1 MATTTLTAD
10 SQAIALLCSTLALP
24 PRSELKPLAPRE
36 WNQLATQIKQS
47 PRARPGE
54 LLGLNE
60 EELAA
65 ELGLPR
71 ELARRLVALLA
82 RGGQLAFELERLT
95 SRGLW
100 LLTRADDEYPPLWKR
115 RLRAQAPPVV
125 FGAGS
130 QSLLDQRSLAVV
142 GSREVDP
149 PGLEFAE
156 MVGRRCARDGLAVVS
171 GAARGVD
178 ITAMLAAIDSGG
190 SSVGVLADSLEKT
203 AQRRELRE
211 PIIDGNLTL
220 ITPYHPAARFNVGH
234 AMRRN
239 ALIYCMA
246 EAAVVVASSPQKGGT
261 TAGALE
267 NLKAAWVP
275 LYVRDD
281 GSEGNAALI
290 RQGARPFPSEELDP
304 EAPLPLSAADEQP
317 TELTIADAKTRLA
330 KPSVAVE
337 ASPPLQEEPPAV
349 GETAVET
356 PEASPAEPDSAMQT
370 DGAPVEEDIANADLF
385 VIVWP
390 RLAAYLLDERSE
402 REVADRFQLELS
414 QARAWLKRAVAE
426 GLAQRLASKKR
437 YVVTER
443 QSSLFAADR

>member
-1 MATTTLTAD
+1 MAITTLTAD
-10 SQAIALLCSTLALP
+10 SHAIALLCSTLALP
-24 PRSELKPLAPRE
+24 PRTELKPLAPHE

-47 PRARPGE
+47 PLGRPGE
-54 LLGLNE
+54 LLGKNE
-60 EELAA
+60 DELAA
-65 ELGLPR
+65 ELALPR

-95 SRGLW
+95 NRGLW
-100 LLTRADDEYPPLWKR
+100 LLTRADDEYPLLWKR

-142 GSREVDP
+142 GSRDVDRS
-149 PGLEFAE
+149 GLEFAE
-156 MVGRRCARDGLAVVS
+156 MLGRRCAREGLAVAS

-178 ITAMLAAIDSGG
+178 ITAMLSAINSGG
-190 SSVGVLADSLEKT
+190 NSVGVLADSLEKT

-246 EAAVVVASSPQKGGT
+246 EAAVVVASSRQKGGT
-261 TAGALE
+261 SAGALE

-281 GSEGNAALI
+281 GSEGNADLI
-290 RQGARPFPSEELDP
+290 RQGALPFPSEALDP
-304 EAPLPLSAADEQP
+304 DAPLPVTAVAEQP
-317 TELTIADAKTRLA
+317 TELTIAHASIGVGK
-330 KPSVAVE
+330 SVVAAR
-337 ASPPLQEEPPAV
+337 ASRPFDDQPPAV
-349 GETAVET
+349 DETTTET
-356 PEASPAEPDSAMQT
+356 PARSPTEADSAVQT
-370 DGAPVEEDIANADLF
+370 DGMPTEPAVVEADLF
-385 VIVWP
+385 MFVWP

-402 REVADRFQLELS
+402 REVAERFQLELS
-414 QARAWLKRAVAE
+414 QTRAWLKRAVTE
-426 GLAQRLASKKR
+426 GLAERLASKRR

>member
-60 EELAA
+60 NELGV
-65 ELGLPR
+65 EFGLPR

-125 FGAGS
+125 FGAGP

-142 GSREVDP
+142 GSRNVDP
-149 PGLEFAE
+149 SGLEFAE
-156 MVGRRCARDGLAVVS
+156 MLGRRCARDGLAVVS

-281 GSEGNAALI
+281 GSEGNSALI
-290 RQGARPFPSEELDP
+290 QQGALPFPSETLDP
-304 EAPLPLSAADEQP
+304 DAPLPLSAAAEQS
-317 TELTIADAKTRLA
+317 TELTISDATISIGESFVAA
-330 KPSVAVE
+330 KASRTPQEESPAVE
-337 ASPPLQEEPPAV
+337 
-349 GETAVET
+349 ET
-356 PEASPAEPDSAMQT
+356 PMKTLEASPAEPDNAVQT
-370 DGAPVEEDIANADLF
+370 DGVPAEADVADVF
-385 VIVWP
+385 VSVWP

-402 REVADRFQLELS
+402 REVAERFQLELS
-414 QARAWLKRAVAE
+414 QTRAWLKRAVAE

>member
-60 EELAA
+60 DELAA

-100 LLTRADDEYPPLWKR
+100 LLTRADDAYPSLWKR

-142 GSREVDP
+142 GSRDVDP
-149 PGLEFAE
+149 SGLEFAE
-156 MVGRRCARDGLAVVS
+156 MLGRRCARGGLAVVS

-246 EAAVVVASSPQKGGT
+246 EAAVVVASNRQRGGT

-281 GSEGNAALI
+281 GSEGNSALI
-290 RQGARPFPSEELDP
+290 QQGALPFPHEALDP
-304 EAPLPLSAADEQP
+304 DVPFPPSAAAGQSR
-317 TELTIADAKTRLA
+317 ELRISDTTISGGKSLLATKASRTRQ
-330 KPSVAVE
+330 KESPAVE
-337 ASPPLQEEPPAV
+337 
-349 GETAVET
+349 ET
-356 PEASPAEPDSAMQT
+356 PIKTPQASPAEANSAVQT
-370 DGAPVEEDIANADLF
+370 DGVPIETDVADVF
-385 VIVWP
+385 VVVWP

-402 REVADRFQLELS
+402 REVAERFQLELS
-414 QARAWLKRAVAE
+414 QTRAWLKRAVAE

-437 YVVTER
+437 YVVTGR

>member
-1 MATTTLTAD
+1 MAITTLTAD

-24 PRSELKPLAPRE
+24 PRGELKPLAPRE
-36 WNQLATQIKQS
+36 WNQVATQIKQS

-60 EELAA
+60 DELAA
-65 ELGLPR
+65 ELGLPL

-115 RLRAQAPPVV
+115 RLRAQAPPVI

-130 QSLLDQRSLAVV
+130 RSLLDQRSLAVV
-142 GSREVDP
+142 GSRDVDRS
-149 PGLEFAE
+149 GLEFAE
-156 MVGRRCARDGLAVVS
+156 MLGRRCARDGLAVVS
-171 GAARGVD
+171 GAARGID
-178 ITAMLAAIDSGG
+178 ITAMLSAIDSGG

-220 ITPYHPAARFNVGH
+220 ITPYHPAARFNIGH

-246 EAAVVVASSPQKGGT
+246 EAAVVVASSHQKGGT
-261 TAGALE
+261 TTGALE

-281 GSEGNAALI
+281 GSEGNSALI
-290 RQGARPFPSEELDP
+290 QQGALPFPSEALDP
-304 EAPLPLSAADEQP
+304 DAPLPLRAAAEQS
-317 TELTIADAKTRLA
+317 TELTISDATIGVGKS
-330 KPSVAVE
+330 SVAAKASRPLREESRAVE
-337 ASPPLQEEPPAV
+337 ETPMETRQASP
-349 GETAVET
+349 T
-356 PEASPAEPDSAMQT
+356 EPDGAVQT
-370 DGAPVEEDIANADLF
+370 DGVPAETDVADVF
-385 VIVWP
+385 VFVWP
-390 RLAAYLLDERSE
+390 RVAAYLLDERSE
-402 REVADRFQLELS
+402 REVAERFQLELS
-414 QARAWLKRAVAE
+414 QTRAWLKRAVAE
-426 GLAQRLASKKR
+426 GLAQRLVSKKR
-437 YVVTER
+437 YVATER

>member
-1 MATTTLTAD
+1 MATTTTLTAD

-47 PRARPGE
+47 ARARPGE

-60 EELAA
+60 DELAA
-65 ELGLPR
+65 EFGLPR

-82 RGGQLAFELERLT
+82 RGGQLAFGLERLT

-142 GSREVDP
+142 GSRDVDP
-149 PGLEFAE
+149 SGLEFAE

-178 ITAMLAAIDSGG
+178 ITAMLAVIDSGG

-246 EAAVVVASSPQKGGT
+246 EAAVVVASSRQKGGT

-304 EAPLPLSAADEQP
+304 EAPLPLRAADEQP
-317 TELTIADAKTRLA
+317 TELAIADAKIRVG
-330 KPSVAVE
+330 KPFVAVE
-337 ASPPLQEEPPAV
+337 ASPPLQKEPPAV
-349 GETAVET
+349 DETAVEA
-356 PEASPAEPDSAMQT
+356 PEASPAELDSTVQT
-370 DGAPVEEDIANADLF
+370 DGVPAEADVADVF
-385 VIVWP
+385 VFVWP

-402 REVADRFQLELS
+402 REVAERFQLELS
-414 QARAWLKRAVAE
+414 QTRAWLKRAVAE
-426 GLAQRLASKKR
+426 GLVQRLASKKR